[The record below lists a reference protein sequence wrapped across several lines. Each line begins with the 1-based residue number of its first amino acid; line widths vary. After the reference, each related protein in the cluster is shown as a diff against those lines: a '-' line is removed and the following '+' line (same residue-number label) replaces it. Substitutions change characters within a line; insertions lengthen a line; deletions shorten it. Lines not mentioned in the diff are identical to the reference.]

1 MSATLDLR
9 KLPSLKRERVTF
21 YDEDDNP
28 IDFRLKSKDDLDEH
42 AQRYLFGEI
51 VVRDAD
57 DAMIESI
64 NRLKFMFFDD
74 IPVEYLQGLT
84 VRQKEEIQNFFIRTI
99 GKPIHEVSRTEQ
111 TNVRVDTSKPP
122 AKIQ

>member
-1 MSATLDLR
+1 MSATLDLG

-28 IDFRLKSKDDLDEH
+28 IDFRLKSKDDLDEN

-51 VVRDAD
+51 VVRDTE

-64 NRLKFMFFDD
+64 NRLKFMFYDD
-74 IPVEYLQGLT
+74 VPTEYLQGLT
-84 VRQKEEIQNFFIRTI
+84 VRQKEEIQSFFIRII
-99 GKPIHEVSRTEQ
+99 GKPIHEVE
-111 TNVRVDTSKPP
+111 
-122 AKIQ
+122 KIGQSNLRIDPNKKA